1 MHKPLPTARADV
13 IWYQTVGDRVIVQKV
28 GEDITS
34 AGGVLTTNTVRRLRP
49 TELMPATTSRSVEV
63 SVHTSD
69 LTTVGDERNSKWGPV
84 RFFEA
89 PGPRLGLH
97 TPHGADFVPLEAKLR
112 KKIKSATVNVAVA
125 LAERKQTAGLVSSAV
140 KGILSFYR
148 SVRDKTLFSKLLS
161 RRRKSLP
168 PDFHR
173 LQPRVRRQLL
183 RQREGLLES
192 RSRDLADAWLQF
204 SFGMKPLYG
213 DINAA
218 VEETIRSCSEGVTMW
233 VRTRSE
239 HTMKSSTVA
248 IDNGESFVCTFDEK
262 MQLQA
267 KASFRISDTVEN
279 RAVAMGL
286 TNPLQVAWE
295 LVPYSFVIDW
305 ILPVGDYLSSLDSL
319 LSASNLTVYR
329 GMRHDLNYEVFHRG
343 NSAKSSYIRK
353 VRHLPDS
360 TLSLPRLEFGHSGNE
375 WLQTAHSLALL
386 RQLKR

>member
-1 MHKPLPTARADV
+1 MYKPLPTNRADV
-13 IWYQTVGDRVIVQKV
+13 IWYQDNGSGIFAQKV

-34 AGGVLTTNTVRRLRP
+34 SGGVLITDTVRRIRP
-49 TELMPATTSRSVEV
+49 TELMPATTQRKVEV
-63 SVHTSD
+63 VVHTSD
-69 LTTVGDERNSKWGPV
+69 LTTVGSASDCRWGPV
-84 RFFEA
+84 RYFNA

-97 TPHGADFVPLEAKLR
+97 TAHSPDFVPLEAKLR
-112 KKIKSATVNVAVA
+112 KKIKAETVNVAVA

-148 SVRDKTLFSKLLS
+148 SVRDKNLFSKLLS

-173 LQPRVRRQLL
+173 LQPRVRQQLL

-218 VEETIRSCSEGVTMW
+218 VEETIRRCSEGITMW
-233 VRTRSE
+233 VRTHSE
-239 HTMKSSTVA
+239 HSMKTSVMV
-248 IDNGESFVCTFDEK
+248 DQYGESFVCTFDEK
-262 MQLQA
+262 MLLRA

-305 ILPVGDYLSSLDSL
+305 ILPVGDYLASLDSL

-329 GMRHDLNYEVFHRG
+329 GASHERSYEVFHRG
-343 NSAKSSYIRK
+343 NNATSKYLAKTRY
-353 VRHLPDS
+353 LPDS
-360 TLSLPRLEFGHSGNE
+360 TLALPRLEFGHSGNE

>member
-1 MHKPLPTARADV
+1 MNKPLPTHYADV
-13 IWYQTVGDRVIVQKV
+13 IWYQTVGDHVTVQKV
-28 GEDITS
+28 GKDITS
-34 AGGVLTTNTVRRLRP
+34 AGGVLITDTVRRLRP

-63 SVHTSD
+63 AVHTSD
-69 LTTVGDERNSKWGPV
+69 LTTVGSEQDSKWGPV

-89 PGPRLGLH
+89 PGPRFGLH
-97 TPHGADFVPLEAKLR
+97 TPQGADFVPLEAKLR
-112 KKIKSATVNVAVA
+112 EKIKSATVNVAVA
-125 LAERKQTAGLVSSAV
+125 LAERKQTAGLVSSAI

-161 RRRKSLP
+161 RRRKNLP

-173 LQPRVRRQLL
+173 LQPRARQQLL

-218 VEETIRSCSEGVTMW
+218 VEETIRSCSEGVTVW
-233 VRTRSE
+233 VSTHSE
-239 HTMKSSTVA
+239 RTMKSSTVA
-248 IDNGESFVCTFDEK
+248 INRGESFVCTFDEK
-262 MQLQA
+262 MQLRA
-267 KASFRISDTVEN
+267 KASYRISDTVEN

-286 TNPLQVAWE
+286 TNLLQVAWE
-295 LVPYSFVIDW
+295 RVPYSFVIDW

-329 GMRHDLNYEVFHRG
+329 GMRHDRNYEVFHRG

-353 VRHLPDS
+353 VRYLPDS
-360 TLSLPRLEFGHSGNE
+360 TLALPRLEFRHSGSE
-375 WLQTAHSLALL
+375 WLQIAHSLALL

>member
-1 MHKPLPTARADV
+1 MYKPLSTHRADV
-13 IWYQTVGDRVIVQKV
+13 IWYQDNGSGIFAQKV

-34 AGGVLTTNTVRRLRP
+34 SGGVLITDTVRRLRP
-49 TELMPATTSRSVEV
+49 TELMPATTQRSVEV
-63 SVHTSD
+63 AVHTSD
-69 LTTVGDERNSKWGPV
+69 LTTVGSETDYRRGPV
-84 RFFEA
+84 RYFNA

-97 TPHGADFVPLEAKLR
+97 TAHSPDFVPLEAKLR
-112 KKIKSATVNVAVA
+112 SKIKADTVNVAVA
-125 LAERKQTAGLVSSAV
+125 LAERKQTAGLVSNAV

-161 RRRKSLP
+161 RRRKNLP

-173 LQPRVRRQLL
+173 LQPRVRQQLL

-218 VEETIRSCSEGVTMW
+218 VEETIRACSEGITMW
-233 VRTRSE
+233 VRTHSE
-239 HTMKSSTVA
+239 HTMKSSTSVQQY
-248 IDNGESFVCTFDEK
+248 GESFVCTFDEK
-262 MQLQA
+262 MQLRA
-267 KASFRISDTVEN
+267 KASFRISDTVAN

-286 TNPLQVAWE
+286 TNLLQVAWE
-295 LVPYSFVIDW
+295 RVPYSFVIDW

-329 GMRHDLNYEVFHRG
+329 GVSHERSYEVFHGR
-343 NSAKSSYIRK
+343 NSAKSMYLKKTRY
-353 VRHLPDS
+353 LPDS
-360 TLSLPRLEFGHSGNE
+360 TLALPRLEFGHSGNE
-375 WLQTAHSLALL
+375 WLQFAHSLALL

>member
-1 MHKPLPTARADV
+1 MYKPLPTYRADV
-13 IWYQTVGDRVIVQKV
+13 IRHSTVGDTVYVQKV
-28 GEDITS
+28 GSDITS
-34 AGGVLTTNTVRRLRP
+34 SGGVVITDTVRRLRP
-49 TELMPATTSRSVEV
+49 TELMPATTQRSVEV
-63 SVHTSD
+63 AVHTSD
-69 LTTVGDERNSKWGPV
+69 LTTVGSEEDSEWGPV
-84 RFFEA
+84 RYFVA

-97 TPHGADFVPLEAKLR
+97 TAHGPDFVPLEAKLR
-112 KKIKSATVNVAVA
+112 KKIKSETVNVAVA

-148 SVRDKTLFSKLLS
+148 SVRDKTLFAQLLR

-173 LQPRVRRQLL
+173 LQPRVRQQLL

-218 VEETIRSCSEGVTMW
+218 VEETIRSCSEGITMW
-233 VRTRSE
+233 VRTHSE
-239 HTMKSSTVA
+239 HTMKSSIMVTYQ
-248 IDNGESFVCTFDEK
+248 GESFVCTFDEI
-262 MQLQA
+262 MRLRA

-329 GMRHDLNYEVFHRG
+329 GVSHEKNYEVLHRG
-343 NSAKSSYIRK
+343 NSASSKYHAKI
-353 VRHLPDS
+353 RHLPNS
-360 TLSLPRLEFGHSGNE
+360 TLALPRLEFGHSGNK
-375 WLQTAHSLALL
+375 WLQLAHSLALL